1 MAAGRSVFISG
12 SGTGIGRITALRLAR
27 AGHRVF
33 AGVLDTD
40 EGEALRRE
48 ASGQLEPVVCDIT
61 AATDLDAAR
70 RAVEDAVG
78 AEGLG
83 GLVNNAAIPTGG
95 PIEAVPLDDLRRAL
109 EVNVVGQV
117 GLTQAMLPA
126 LRQARGRI
134 VNLSSVAGL
143 LALPFFGSYTMSKH
157 SVEAMSD
164 CLRQELKPWGIRV
177 SVIEPGVIATGFWDV
192 AAEYSERLIASYPE
206 EDAALYAEAA
216 ARMPR
221 LLRKLGRLGS
231 DPDDVAQAIEHALT
245 ARRPR
250 TRYRVGRQS
259 RAVAILSRLPD
270 GVRDWAIGKL

>member
-1 MAAGRSVFISG
+1 MAGRTVFISG

-33 AGVLDTD
+33 AGVLDSA

-48 ASGQLEPVVCDIT
+48 ASGQLQPIICDIT
-61 AATDLDAAR
+61 SDADLKSAR
-70 RAVEDAVG
+70 SMVEDAVG
-78 AEGLG
+78 AAGLS
-83 GLVNNAAIPTGG
+83 GLVNNAAVPTAGPVEIIPL
-95 PIEAVPLDDLRRAL
+95 ADLRRAL

-126 LRQARGRI
+126 LRLARGRI

-143 LALPFFGSYTMSKH
+143 LALPYFGPYAMSKFA
-157 SVEAMSD
+157 VEAMSD
-164 CLRQELKPWGIRV
+164 CLRQEMRPWGIRV
-177 SVIEPGVIATGFWDV
+177 SVVEPGVIATGFWG
-192 AAEYSERLIASYPE
+192 AGAEYGEGLAASLP
-206 EDAALYAEAA
+206 EDAIALYADAV

-221 LLRKLGRLGS
+221 LARKLGRIGS
-231 DPDDVAQAIEHALT
+231 DPHDVARAIEHALT

-270 GVRDWAIGKL
+270 GVRDWAVGRL